1 MKELPS
7 VYQNFIYKRT
17 YSRYIDEE
25 QRRETFNESVDRY
38 ARFFDPRVPE
48 KLKDEFK
55 ETIDMIKNLEVMP
68 SMRALWVAGEAL
80 ERDNISAY
88 NCAFTTIERPK
99 DFAEILYILMNG
111 TGVGFSVE
119 RQFISKLP
127 VVPEELEE
135 LEYTIVV
142 EDSKLGWAEAYDE
155 LLNELY
161 QGSIPQID
169 YSLIRPKGAR
179 LKTFG
184 GRASGH
190 EPLKQLFEFTIKTFK
205 EARGRKLNSLECYD
219 LATTVASIV
228 IVGGVRRSA
237 TISLSNLSDRRM
249 AGAKQGQF
257 WVQHPNRTL
266 SNNSVAYTEKPDMKA
281 FMEEWLQLMKSG
293 SGERGIINRVALQK
307 SAEKTGRDP
316 KADYGMN
323 PCLIGS
329 TELLTPEGYKPIE
342 TLVGNTTIINA
353 LGNPVESEVFYS
365 GDKEVVKV
373 STYTPSVSFETT
385 PDHRFLTVE
394 GKELEA
400 KDLKGRRLAPYLVE
414 PKDLN
419 ETYVKLGFIQGDGNT
434 GRLASRDHKGLEVN
448 FSRKDGKV
456 RELFGVEHTPRKVY
470 LTEYTELLKEIGMS
484 SKKLPE
490 RHLPY
495 NWYSFYK
502 KEKIS
507 FLRGLYSANGSVIGG
522 TGRITLKSTCKF
534 LVKQV
539 QKELKELLDIDS
551 YITSN
556 KAKDVEFPNGSYSCK
571 ESYDLNIGNY
581 KDRLTFY
588 NSIGFIQRY
597 KNEKLRD
604 YLIKK
609 APKVRALVPQGVK
622 PVYDFT
628 EPETHWG
635 VAEGFVVHNC
645 GEVILKDDEFCNLT
659 EVVIRPKDK
668 HSDLVKKVQGATI
681 LGILQA
687 TLDDFKFINDN
698 WKLNVQEERLLGV
711 SLTGMRDHPLIGTVG
726 VGASRELK
734 ELKEVVR
741 TTAKKWAKAL
751 GINVPKAVTSV
762 KPSGTVSQLVNA
774 SSGIHPRYAPYYIRR
789 VRVAKEDPIT
799 QFLLD
804 KGVPAHPEVGQTWE
818 NYSTVVFEFPLKSPE
833 GSFCKDDEGAIEQLE
848 YWKQV
853 KLYWT
858 EHNPSQTIYVSDDE
872 WMEVGAWVY
881 KNFDLIGGLSFLP
894 RDGGVYELAPYE
906 EINEEQYNELQ
917 SVLPDYID
925 WSELDA
931 YEETDMTQGSREY
944 ACVAGA
950 CDL

>member
-25 QRRETFNESVDRY
+25 QRRETFDESVDRY
-38 ARFFDPRVPE
+38 ARFFEPRVPE

-55 ETIDMIKNLEVMP
+55 ETIDMVKNLEVMP
-68 SMRALWVAGEAL
+68 SMRALWTAGEAL
-80 ERDNISAY
+80 DRDNICAY
-88 NCAFTTIERPK
+88 NCAYTSIERPK

-293 SGERGIINRVALQK
+293 SGERGIVNRVALQK

-323 PCLIGS
+323 PC
-329 TELLTPEGYKPIE
+329 
-342 TLVGNTTIINA
+342 
-353 LGNPVESEVFYS
+353 
-365 GDKEVVKV
+365 
-373 STYTPSVSFETT
+373 
-385 PDHRFLTVE
+385 
-394 GKELEA
+394 
-400 KDLKGRRLAPYLVE
+400 
-414 PKDLN
+414 
-419 ETYVKLGFIQGDGNT
+419 
-434 GRLASRDHKGLEVN
+434 
-448 FSRKDGKV
+448 
-456 RELFGVEHTPRKVY
+456 
-470 LTEYTELLKEIGMS
+470 
-484 SKKLPE
+484 
-490 RHLPY
+490 
-495 NWYSFYK
+495 
-502 KEKIS
+502 
-507 FLRGLYSANGSVIGG
+507 
-522 TGRITLKSTCKF
+522 
-534 LVKQV
+534 
-539 QKELKELLDIDS
+539 
-551 YITSN
+551 
-556 KAKDVEFPNGSYSCK
+556 
-571 ESYDLNIGNY
+571 
-581 KDRLTFY
+581 
-588 NSIGFIQRY
+588 
-597 KNEKLRD
+597 
-604 YLIKK
+604 
-609 APKVRALVPQGVK
+609 
-622 PVYDFT
+622 
-628 EPETHWG
+628 
-635 VAEGFVVHNC
+635 

-659 EVVIRPKDK
+659 EVVIRPEDK

-681 LGILQA
+681 LGVLQA
-687 TLDDFKFINDN
+687 TLDDFHFINDN

-726 VGASRELK
+726 VGASRELE
-734 ELKEVVR
+734 ELKKVVR